1 MKKIILFA
9 LGCLILGSLTIA
21 LAAEKPRVGVL
32 RFTNITRAY
41 WWSGTTAAE
50 LQDMLINELASTKA
64 FQILERKELGSVLSE
79 QQLSESGL
87 VDSSTK
93 SKLGKIKGAKY
104 LVASTVSAF
113 EESTADT
120 GGGLNYRGFSFG
132 GEQKKA
138 YLAIDLKVIDTETG
152 EIVDSR
158 TVEANTTS
166 GGMSISGPSGLVP
179 GLSGGLSKQEKTPV
193 GKAIRGC
200 IIEITDYLE
209 CSLASAKDDECHQ
222 KYSAKETR
230 RREKTKSS
238 IQLDE

>member
-9 LGCLILGSLTIA
+9 LGYLLLGSLTIA
-21 LAAEKPRVGVL
+21 LAAEKPRIGVL

-41 WWSGTTAAE
+41 WWSGTTATE
-50 LQDMLINELASTKA
+50 LQDMLTNELASTKA
-64 FQILERKELGSVLSE
+64 FQILERKELGSVRSE
-79 QQLSESGL
+79 QQLGESGL
-87 VDSSTK
+87 VDSSMK
-93 SKLGKIKGAKY
+93 LKLGKIKGAKY
-104 LVASTVSAF
+104 LVKATVSAF
-113 EESTADT
+113 EESTSGTDD
-120 GGGLNYRGFSFG
+120 GILYKSFSLG

-138 YLAIDLKVIDTETG
+138 YIAVNLKVIDTETG
-152 EIVDSR
+152 EIIDSR
-158 TVEANTTS
+158 TIEANTTS
-166 GGMSISGPSGLVP
+166 GGMRVSGPSGLVP